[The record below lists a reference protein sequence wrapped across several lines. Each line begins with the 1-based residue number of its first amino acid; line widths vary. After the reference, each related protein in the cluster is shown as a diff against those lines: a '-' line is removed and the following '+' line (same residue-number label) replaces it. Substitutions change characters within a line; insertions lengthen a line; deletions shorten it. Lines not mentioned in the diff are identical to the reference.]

1 MLVLMV
7 GVAVLAAVAAMITW
21 AASRHATGGVVAGD
35 GPFRAAATS
44 EPGEA
49 LGDGER
55 WTVGFGIFWG
65 LCTLLGFA
73 PAGGLLATMMIHDE
87 PIGGGLVGIVSLS
100 GAALALSL
108 IGVGVALLQD
118 TRRAGLYGRLGLWSM
133 AHHVA
138 VVAVFLCLGMLERGM
153 DAAIVAVPIIPCVVG
168 LVHGWSATRVGEASV
183 EVNAFV

>member
-21 AASRHATGGVVAGD
+21 AASRHATGGVIAGD

-87 PIGGGLVGIVSLS
+87 PIAGGLVGIVSLS
-100 GAALALSL
+100 GAALALGL
-108 IGVGVALLQD
+108 IGVGVALLGD
-118 TRRAGLYGRLGLWSM
+118 PRRADLYGRLGLWSM

-138 VVAVFLCLGMLERGM
+138 VGAAFVAIGMLGRGM
-153 DAAIVAVPIIPCVVG
+153 DAAIVALPIIPCVIG
-168 LVHGWSATRVGEASV
+168 LAHGWSATRVGAHQV

>member
-73 PAGGLLATMMIHDE
+73 PAGGLLATMMI
-87 PIGGGLVGIVSLS
+87 PGQ
-100 GAALALSL
+100 L
-108 IGVGVALLQD
+108 IFLPVFVMYAG
-118 TRRAGLYGRLGLWSM
+118 AGLL
-133 AHHVA
+133 
-138 VVAVFLCLGMLERGM
+138 
-153 DAAIVAVPIIPCVVG
+153 
-168 LVHGWSATRVGEASV
+168 
-183 EVNAFV
+183 NAFRSGPAWR